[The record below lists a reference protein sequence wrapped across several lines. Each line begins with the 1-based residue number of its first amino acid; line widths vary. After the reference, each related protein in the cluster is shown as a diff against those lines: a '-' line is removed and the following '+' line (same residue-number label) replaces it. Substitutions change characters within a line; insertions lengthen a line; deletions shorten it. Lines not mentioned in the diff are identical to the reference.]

1 MARTLRCKRSALA
14 IATLLAATSLVTT
27 DGAGLVTAADWKP
40 EPPPSIYP
48 VNAGASANRR
58 KDYIVDVC
66 STDAQL
72 NCVESIEAYLN
83 NAWVKGTA
91 SETSNQG
98 QDNVPTSRNWT
109 IPGVTGLN
117 GSTALT
123 VTHVINYTGN
133 LLLQTTISPNGDRG
147 DYDANSLPRDTKFR
161 ATVRTSWVLP
171 THVSGKFTDAK
182 ITVTK
187 LPTSGASRIS
197 MEGKPLIYMVISNES
212 VLTSPT
218 GKGDYEVRDFSM
230 TVSDGRFYPI
240 KQDCIE
246 KSAIMTSENGY
257 GHPLPTFTNGN
268 LDLKISAPHFR
279 SDGET
284 KHTGIY
290 EALVPIDMARCLWGN
305 SIDTTSKFEM
315 KVFETDGT
323 TKSATTSVE
332 VTADAVVI
340 RASGFTFS
348 TPTVRVS
355 YTAPVAPT
363 TTTTIPPATSS
374 TTSSSTSP
382 TTSTTTTTP
391 PTTTTLPPKP
401 TGVKATPAK
410 GGGTVTFTR
419 VKGLS
424 YSAVATKGKV
434 RKTVRCVLG
443 ATKVTCRATGLA
455 AGTWKITITPRS
467 GSTTGTSHTATLRAG

>member
-1 MARTLRCKRSALA
+1 MTKFFQRKRRAVVATALLVA
-14 IATLLAATSLVTT
+14 VSLVTA
-27 DGAGLVTAADWKP
+27 DGSELIRAADWKP
-40 EPPPSIYP
+40 GTPPSIYP
-48 VNAGASANRR
+48 VNAGSNPARR

-66 STDAQL
+66 TTDTQL
-72 NCVESIEAYLN
+72 DCVESIEAYLN
-83 NAWVKGTA
+83 NTWVKGVASNTA
-91 SETSNQG
+91 NNG
-98 QDNVPTSRNWT
+98 ADNVPTSRNWT

-117 GSTALT
+117 NSTELT

-133 LLLQTTISPNGDRG
+133 LLLQTTISPNGTQGDR
-147 DYDANSLPRDTKFR
+147 DANSLPRDTKFK

-187 LPTSGASRIS
+187 MAASGASKIS
-197 MEGKPLIYMVISNES
+197 MEGTPLIYMVISNDA
-212 VLTSPT
+212 VLTDPA
-218 GKGDYEVRDFSM
+218 GKGDYEVRDYSM

-246 KSAIMTSENGY
+246 KTPIMTSENGY

-279 SDGET
+279 SDGTT

-323 TKSATTSVE
+323 TKAATTSVE

-355 YTAPVAPT
+355 YTAPVVATSTTTTTTTIAASTSSSSTTSSTSTTPPT
-363 TTTTIPPATSS
+363 TTTTIPA
-374 TTSSSTSP
+374 
-382 TTSTTTTTP
+382 
-391 PTTTTLPPKP
+391 KP
-401 TGVKATPAK
+401 SGVKATPTK

-424 YSAVATKGKV
+424 YAAVATKGKV
-434 RKTVRCVLG
+434 RKVVRCTLG
-443 ATKVTCRATGLA
+443 PTKVTCRATGLA
-455 AGTWKITITPRS
+455 AGSWKLTVTPRS
-467 GSTTGTSHTATLRAG
+467 GSTTGTSHTATLRVS